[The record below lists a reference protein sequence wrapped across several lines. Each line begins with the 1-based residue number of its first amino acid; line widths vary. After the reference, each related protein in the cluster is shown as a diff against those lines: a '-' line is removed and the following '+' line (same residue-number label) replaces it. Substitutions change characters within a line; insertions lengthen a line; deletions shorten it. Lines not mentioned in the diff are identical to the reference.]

1 MPQNRAD
8 ETGFAQLNTR
18 NIKGRKFPLRR
29 RLTYS
34 DLCSNGE
41 KERKEKTMG
50 FIDDVM
56 KNINQ
61 GISDIQNK
69 SQDMMQQMSI
79 NTRIKTLEDRKQQLL
94 VNIGQLVYDK
104 YEKGDEVSDDLLREK
119 VKEIAGIERD
129 IDLAKTEMAQ
139 VKTEP
144 DAPRAQKAAYGAGY
158 KPTPGFACPH
168 CGAPANSSK
177 FYCVACGGSL
187 KDGSETST
195 NGESAEKN

>member
-1 MPQNRAD
+1 
-8 ETGFAQLNTR
+8 
-18 NIKGRKFPLRR
+18 
-29 RLTYS
+29 
-34 DLCSNGE
+34 
-41 KERKEKTMG
+41 MG

-69 SQDMMQQMSI
+69 SQDYMQQMSI
-79 NTRIKTLEDRKQQLL
+79 NTRIRTLEEKKNQLL

-104 YEKGDEVSDDLLREK
+104 YEKGDEVSDDLLKEK

-129 IDLAKTEMAQ
+129 IDLARQELSQ

-144 DAPRAQKAAYGAGY
+144 DAPRREKAAQQAGY
-158 KPTPGFACPH
+158 KPTPGFQCPH
-168 CGAPANSSK
+168 CAAPANSSK

-187 KDGSETST
+187 KEG
-195 NGESAEKN
+195 NGETPPNETN

>member
-1 MPQNRAD
+1 
-8 ETGFAQLNTR
+8 
-18 NIKGRKFPLRR
+18 
-29 RLTYS
+29 
-34 DLCSNGE
+34 
-41 KERKEKTMG
+41 MG

-79 NTRIKTLEDRKQQLL
+79 TTRIKTLEEKKQQLL

-104 YEKGDEVSDDLLREK
+104 YEKGDEVSDDLLKEK
-119 VKEIAGIERD
+119 VKEIAGIDRD
-129 IDLAKTEMAQ
+129 IDLAKQELSQ

-144 DAPRAQKAAYGAGY
+144 DAPRTQKAAYSAGY

-187 KDGSETST
+187 KEGTAT
-195 NGESAEKN
+195 NGEAQNETN